1 MPSAS
6 SLATSAAYCFQ
17 MLLMSISCWLV
28 VNPDHTPTLPNPFR
42 RVKRLDLCYD
52 RRMDTKTARTKLG
65 VATDSDLAKALGLT
79 RAAVSYWGGKVPERW
94 QRWVLL
100 LAEKEKPAD

>member
-1 MPSAS
+1 
-6 SLATSAAYCFQ
+6 
-17 MLLMSISCWLV
+17 
-28 VNPDHTPTLPNPFR
+28 
-42 RVKRLDLCYD
+42 
-52 RRMDTKTARTKLG
+52 MDTKTARTKLG